1 MPTSS
6 KRVALVTGGSRGIGL
21 GIAEHLAD
29 ADYNLVINGRRPQ
42 SDVQDTLD
50 ALAARGAEVLYRP
63 MDVSNLEE
71 HQSMLDAINEQF
83 GRLDSLVNNA
93 GVAPNVRADIL
104 EDEASPESF
113 DRLINI
119 NLRGPY
125 FLTQAAAKWMV
136 TQKRADADF
145 KGTII
150 NVSSISATVVSVNR
164 GDYCISK
171 AGVAMATQLWAAR
184 LGEYGLGVFEV
195 RPGVIRTDMTAG
207 VTEKYDKLFENGLA
221 VEPRWGEPS
230 DIGKAVTALASGDM
244 TYATGNVFMVDGGL
258 TIQRL

>member
-1 MPTSS
+1 MTTPP

-21 GIAEHLAD
+21 GIAEHLAN
-29 ADYNLVINGRRPQ
+29 AGYNLVINGRRPQ
-42 SDVQDTLD
+42 ADVQDTID
-50 ALAARGAEVLYRP
+50 ALSKRGAEVLYRP
-63 MDVSNLEE
+63 MDVSNVDE
-71 HQSMLDAINEQF
+71 HQAMLDAISDKF
-83 GRLDSLVNNA
+83 GRLDALINNA

-104 EDEASPESF
+104 DAEPDSF

-125 FLTQAAAKWMV
+125 FLTQAAAKWFIE
-136 TQKRADADF
+136 QKKNDAEF
-145 KGTII
+145 KGVIV

-184 LGEYGLGVFEV
+184 LGEFGLGVFEV

-207 VTEKYDKLFENGLA
+207 VTEKYDKLFADGLA

-230 DIGKAVTALASGDM
+230 DIGKAVTALASGDL
-244 TYATGNVFMVDGGL
+244 TYATGNIFMVDGGL

>member
-1 MPTSS
+1 MSIS
-6 KRVALVTGGSRGIGL
+6 KKRVALVTGGSRGIGR

-29 ADYNLVINGRRPQ
+29 AGYNLVVNGRRPQ
-42 SDVQDTLD
+42 ADVQDTLD
-50 ALAARGAEVLYRP
+50 ALTARGAEVLYRP
-63 MDVSNLEE
+63 MDVSNVDE
-71 HQSMLDAINEQF
+71 HLGMLDAIKEKF
-83 GRLDSLVNNA
+83 GRLDALINNA
-93 GVAPNVRADIL
+93 GVAPSVRADIL
-104 EDEASPESF
+104 DAEPDSF

-125 FLTQAAAKWMV
+125 FLTQAAAKWLIE
-136 TQKRADADF
+136 QKKADAEF
-145 KGTII
+145 KGTIV

-184 LGEYGLGVFEV
+184 LGEYGLCVFEV

-207 VTEKYDKLFENGLA
+207 VTEKYDKLFAEGLA

-230 DIGKAVTALASGDM
+230 DIGKAVTALASGDL

>member
-1 MPTSS
+1 MSKST

-29 ADYNLVINGRRPQ
+29 AGCNLVINGRRPPEE
-42 SDVQDTLD
+42 VKETIN
-50 ALAARGAEVLYRP
+50 ALEQRGAEVFYRP
-63 MDVSNLEE
+63 MDVSNVDE
-71 HQSMLDAINEQF
+71 HQLMLDAIREKF
-83 GRLDSLVNNA
+83 GRLDVLVNNA
-93 GVAPNVRADIL
+93 GVAPSVRADL
-104 EDEASPESF
+104 LDAQPDSF
-113 DRLINI
+113 DRLIDI

-125 FLTQAAAKWMV
+125 FLTQAAAKWLIE
-136 TQKRADADF
+136 QKQADENF
-145 KGTII
+145 RGVIV

-207 VTEKYDKLFENGLA
+207 VTEKYDKLFEQGLA
-221 VEPRWGEPS
+221 VEPRWGTP
-230 DIGKAVTALASGDM
+230 DDVGAAVAHLASGEM
-244 TYATGNVFMVDGGL
+244 TYATGNIFMVDGGL

>member
-1 MPTSS
+1 MPQSI

-29 ADYNLVINGRRPQ
+29 AGYNLVINGRRPQ

-50 ALAARGAEVLYRP
+50 ALTARGAEVLYRP
-63 MDVSNLEE
+63 MDVSNVDE
-71 HQSMLDAINEQF
+71 HQAMLDAINEKF
-83 GRLDSLVNNA
+83 GRLDALVNNA

-104 EDEASPESF
+104 DADAESF

-125 FLTQAAAKWMV
+125 FLTQAAAKWLIE
-136 TQKRADADF
+136 QKKADAGF
-145 KGTII
+145 KGTIV

-207 VTEKYDKLFENGLA
+207 VTEKYDKLFADGLA

-230 DIGKAVTALASGDM
+230 DIGKAVTALASGDL

>member
-29 ADYNLVINGRRPQ
+29 AGYNLVINGRRPQ

-50 ALAARGAEVLYRP
+50 ALTARGAELLYRP
-63 MDVSNLEE
+63 MDVSNLDE
-71 HQSMLDAINEQF
+71 HQAMLDAINEKF

-136 TQKRADADF
+136 AQKKADADF